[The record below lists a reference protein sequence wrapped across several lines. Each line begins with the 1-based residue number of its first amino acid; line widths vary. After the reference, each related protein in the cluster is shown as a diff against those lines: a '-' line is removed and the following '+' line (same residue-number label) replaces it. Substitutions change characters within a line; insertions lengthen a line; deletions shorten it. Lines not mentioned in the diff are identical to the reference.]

1 MDFRKWFF
9 SFALQGASISLF
21 NIVISLYVV
30 LALKGNVQS
39 ASIAV
44 ALFSFGNLLGSISS
58 SIILDRIKRVSV
70 LIYTSFF
77 FASAIMVLM
86 AFVKSVYI
94 YYLLAVIL
102 GNVISFTGPA
112 MTLHLSKLGDEG
124 FVRRQINSLNLFNSV
139 GSTLGMLF
147 GSIILML
154 VKSLND
160 ILKLRMIFL
169 IASFLLLISSL
180 LTIEKG
186 KISVKITP
194 SPRATKILFLRITRF
209 TNEFFKV
216 VDIRNLDKSMR
227 LITASVF
234 LVFFG
239 ANLVFSVF
247 TVFLKEVFKVSS
259 QVIFLLYSANSFA
272 GNIAFF
278 LTGRLRTT
286 RYDRLF
292 IRLVLILRGVLFI
305 LMGIFALLKLDFM
318 RAFIY
323 ASFVFFGFT
332 WPFFYIPLTIEITK
346 IAPHRERGKALG
358 IFNMSINLAVILA
371 SFVAGVIALHLGY
384 FVTFIIGGTLLILG
398 ERLFS
403 KTFS

>member
-1 MDFRKWFF
+1 MGFKKWFF

-58 SIILDRIKRVSV
+58 SIILDKIKRISV

-77 FASAIMVLM
+77 ISSAIMILM
-86 AFVKSVYI
+86 AFVKSIYI
-94 YYLLAVIL
+94 YYLLSAVL

-112 MTLHLSKLGDEG
+112 MTLYLSKIGEEG
-124 FVRRQINSLNLFNSV
+124 YVRRQINNLNLFNSI

-147 GSIILML
+147 GSFILTL
-154 VKSLND
+154 VKNLND
-160 ILKLRMIFL
+160 VLKLKLIFL
-169 IASFLLLISSL
+169 IASFLLLVSSL

-186 KISVKITP
+186 ALIIRITP
-194 SPRATKILFLRITRF
+194 NIRATKILFLRIANF
-209 TNEFFKV
+209 TGEFFKV
-216 VDIRNLDKSMR
+216 VDIRNLPQKMR
-227 LITASVF
+227 VITAAVF
-234 LVFFG
+234 MAFFG

-247 TVFLKEVFKVSS
+247 TVFLKEAFKVSS
-259 QVIFLLYSANSFA
+259 QLIFLLYSANSFA

-292 IRLVLILRGVLFI
+292 IKLVLVLRGVLFI
-305 LMGIFALLKLDFM
+305 LIGVFVALKLDFM

-323 ASFVFFGFT
+323 VSFVFFGFT
-332 WPFFYIPLTIEITK
+332 WPFFYIPLTLEITK
-346 IAPHRERGKALG
+346 LAPHKERGKALG
-358 IFNMSINLAVILA
+358 IFNMSINLAVIIA
-371 SFVAGVIALHLGY
+371 SFVAGIIALHLGY
-384 FVTFIIGGTLLILG
+384 FATFLIGGTLLIIG
-398 ERLFS
+398 ERLFVR
-403 KTFS
+403 TFS